1 MNFEI
6 ERIKIAKVETEN
18 KMLFNIFGLSDGKPF
33 VIEDKEILTDYLDD
47 ETLLELSN
55 EMLTTKEIMDFN
67 NELKALWEKEDLTG
81 IKVVLKEK
89 MTARDFADKL
99 RAIMDTFYS

>member
-33 VIEDKEILTDYLDD
+33 VIEVKSGRGMYG
-47 ETLLELSN
+47 S
-55 EMLTTKEIMDFN
+55 
-67 NELKALWEKEDLTG
+67 
-81 IKVVLKEK
+81 
-89 MTARDFADKL
+89 
-99 RAIMDTFYS
+99 